1 MWQPRQTDLMY
12 LETGTSSVTNYKT
25 FDFFYAITYLIQKFI
40 QNITSFVMACFIN
53 KVLQNNLNLAMF
65 VQIFL
70 NKTSGQ
76 TWIQKS
82 QTSYK
87 KEWRE

>member
-1 MWQPRQTDLMY
+1 MNTEHYNVLPPLLFIGRLTFFA
-12 LETGTSSVTNYKT
+12 SSLTT
-25 FDFFYAITYLIQKFI
+25 RLIQKFM
-40 QNITSFVMACFIN
+40 QNITSFIMACFIN